1 MRGER
6 ARSVIATAALVGFA
20 TTTLV
25 VIVLLVRLHGA
36 LDRRMS
42 ISEHV
47 ACVEDRWTEYQA
59 RAWRYLDAL
68 ANGAR
73 PGEPGLETL
82 RADALAAHFRVLR
95 ANNTNVKDRC
105 PLLPE

>member
-6 ARSVIATAALVGFA
+6 ARSVIATAALIGFA
-20 TTTLV
+20 ATTLT

-59 RAWRYLDAL
+59 RVWRYLDAL

-73 PGEPGLETL
+73 PGEPALETL
-82 RADALAAHFRVLR
+82 RADALTAHFRVLR
-95 ANNTNVKDRC
+95 ASDDDVKDRC
-105 PLLPE
+105 PPLPG